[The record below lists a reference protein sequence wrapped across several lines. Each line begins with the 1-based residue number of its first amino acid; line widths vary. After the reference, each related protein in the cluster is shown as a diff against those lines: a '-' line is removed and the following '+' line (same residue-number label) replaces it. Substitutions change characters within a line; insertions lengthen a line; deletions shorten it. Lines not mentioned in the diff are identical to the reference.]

1 MNKELIKKVDA
12 LMNEWFNNN
21 NNDKSNKAWKKLLG
35 DVK

>member
-1 MNKELIKKVDA
+1 MNNELIEKVDA

-21 NNDKSNKAWKKLLG
+21 TEKSNRAWKKLLG